1 MTDAWEE
8 FCRKAGDRSVAGYVE
23 RGDAPGA
30 PGRWAASFVD
40 ASDRFRL
47 SPSDTV
53 EELESRTRRSL
64 RGDPHRALIGYAGFD
79 AVSLWEPLLRAVPSG
94 SPFPLGE
101 FAVFDR
107 LRWRR
112 TRLPRQPA
120 RLRWSSSG
128 EPVTPRAETLP
139 SRAYQRSVRRLHR
152 AIGDGDAFQVVL
164 ATRRRFGR
172 PDDLL
177 ERVGRLRAFERFAYF
192 YYLRFDDREIVGAS
206 PESVVELRPPIATV
220 HPIAGTLPRAQRP
233 GRRALSQD
241 PKELAEHRMLVDL
254 ARNDLGRISEPG
266 SVRVAWRERG
276 YRFARLQHLVSRVDG
291 RVVRGTGPWAAL
303 AATFP
308 AGTVSGAPKI
318 RATQLI
324 RREEATW
331 RGPYAG
337 TVGLLT
343 GDGDAAWA
351 LAIRTAFA
359 AGSDLYTAAGA
370 GIVWDSQPEREYDEV
385 RVKLG
390 MVEASLVGRRGR

>member
-8 FCRKAGDRSVAGYVE
+8 FCRAARDRPVAGYVE

-40 ASDRFRL
+40 ATDRFSL
-47 SPSDTV
+47 SRSDTV
-53 EELESRTRRSL
+53 EELELRTRRAL
-64 RGDPHRALIGYAGFD
+64 RGDRHRAIIGYAGFD

-101 FAVFDR
+101 FAVIDR
-107 LRWRR
+107 VRWRR
-112 TRLPRQPA
+112 TGIARRPG
-120 RLRWSSSG
+120 RLRRPSSPSSAPLR
-128 EPVTPRAETLP
+128 EETLP

-164 ATRRRFGR
+164 ATRRRFRR
-172 PDDLL
+172 PDDLI
-177 ERVGRLRAFERFAYF
+177 ERAGRLRALERFAYF
-192 YYLRFDDREIVGAS
+192 YYLRFDNREIVGAS
-206 PESVVELRPPIATV
+206 PESVVELRPPVATV
-220 HPIAGTLPRAQRP
+220 HPIAGTLPRAPRP
-233 GRRALSQD
+233 DRRALSHD

-266 SVRVAWRERG
+266 SVRVVWRERG

-291 RVVRGTGPWAAL
+291 RIVPATGPWTAL

-324 RREEATW
+324 RREERTW

-337 TVGLLT
+337 TVGLVT
-343 GDGDAAWA
+343 GDGTAAWA
-351 LAIRTAFA
+351 LAIRTAFV

-370 GIVWDSQPEREYDEV
+370 GIVWDSQPAREYDEV

-390 MVEASLVGRRGR
+390 MVEASLIGGAVR